1 MFPRTHPSVNVQVTI
16 AFLCELFATIIAR
29 EGPRSGVG
37 ASMSDCRR
45 QSREGALADEARH
58 AKIESACNF
67 A

>member
-37 ASMSDCRR
+37 ASMADRRR
-45 QSREGALADEARH
+45 QGREGALADEARH
-58 AKIESACNF
+58 AKIESACNL